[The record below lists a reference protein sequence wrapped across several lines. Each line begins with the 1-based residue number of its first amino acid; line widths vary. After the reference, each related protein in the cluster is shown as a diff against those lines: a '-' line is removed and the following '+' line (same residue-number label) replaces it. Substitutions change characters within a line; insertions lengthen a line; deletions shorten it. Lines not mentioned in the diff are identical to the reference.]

1 MAFNYV
7 FVSEF
12 TILNLIEISSI
23 IVFEKFHLVKLLQ
36 LFVSMERKQMRI
48 HFSTILL
55 YLFQY

>member
-1 MAFNYV
+1 M
-7 FVSEF
+7 
-12 TILNLIEISSI
+12 IEISSI